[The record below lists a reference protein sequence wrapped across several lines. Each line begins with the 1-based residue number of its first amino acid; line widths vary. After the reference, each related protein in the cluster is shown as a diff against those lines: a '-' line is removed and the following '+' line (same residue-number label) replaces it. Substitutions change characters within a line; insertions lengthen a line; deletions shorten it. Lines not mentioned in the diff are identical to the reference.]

1 MCGLARE
8 YALEPMV
15 GSGCGR
21 HDHNMQVAI
30 RCHPCTPVGSAEVEE
45 WLEAAVAKLRDSVA
59 EETRVHLLRLSQRL
73 PSGRE
78 VIGWLVELDGGD
90 DDPIEPEIT
99 SLVCD
104 MRLLGLGPTVLAGTG
119 TASASDVA
127 GSERPDCRLTLAF
140 RPVG

>member
-1 MCGLARE
+1 M
-8 YALEPMV
+8 
-15 GSGCGR
+15 
-21 HDHNMQVAI
+21 
-30 RCHPCTPVGSAEVEE
+30 
-45 WLEAAVAKLRDSVA
+45 AKLRDSVA

-90 DDPIEPEIT
+90 DDSIEPEIT